1 MRILIIEDNKSLV
14 ETLKDLLESQ
24 GYEVDYYYDID
35 DIEDYMI
42 LNKYNLII
50 LDLMLGKRDGLE
62 FLKTVRNEI
71 HRPILILT
79 AKSSKDDQI
88 KGLNLGADDYITKP
102 FDADILVARI
112 NAQLRNQNKE
122 KVIFKETEFDLN
134 IGTIIKN
141 GEISRL
147 TNFELEVLKLLYTNK
162 NKILSKAQMISM
174 LPTQSDEV
182 TERTIVS
189 HIYNIRKKILEINA
203 DDPIENKWGVGYR
216 WKER

>member
-122 KVIFKETEFDLN
+122 KVVFKETEFDLN
-134 IGTIIKN
+134 IGNIIKN

>member
-1 MRILIIEDNKSLV
+1 MRILLIEDNKSLV
-14 ETLKDLLESQ
+14 ETLKDLLESR

-50 LDLMLGKRDGLE
+50 LDLMLGKRDGLD
-62 FLKTVRNEI
+62 FLKTIRNEI

-122 KVIFKETEFDLN
+122 KVVFKETEFDLN
-134 IGTIIKN
+134 IGTISRKS
-141 GEISRL
+141 EVSRL

-162 NKILSKAQMISM
+162 NKILSKAYMMSM
-174 LPTQSDEV
+174 LPTQSEEV

-203 DDPIENKWGVGYR
+203 DDPIENKWGVGYI

>member
-1 MRILIIEDNKSLV
+1 MRILLIEDNKSLV

-50 LDLMLGKRDGLE
+50 LDLMLGKRDGLD
-62 FLKTVRNEI
+62 FLKTIRNEI

-102 FDADILVARI
+102 FDADILIARI
-112 NAQLRNQNKE
+112 NTQLRNQNKE
-122 KVIFKETEFDLN
+122 KVVFKETEFDLN
-134 IGTIIKN
+134 IGTISKK

-147 TNFELEVLKLLYTNK
+147 TNFELEVLKLLYTNI

-174 LPTQSDEV
+174 LPTQSEEV

>member
-1 MRILIIEDNKSLV
+1 MRILLIEDNKSLV
-14 ETLKDLLESQ
+14 ETLKDLLESR
-24 GYEVDYYYDID
+24 GYEVDYYYNID

-50 LDLMLGKRDGLE
+50 LDLMLGKRDGLD
-62 FLKTVRNEI
+62 FLKTIRNEI

-122 KVIFKETEFDLN
+122 KVVFKETEFDLN
-134 IGTIIKN
+134 IGTISRKS
-141 GEISRL
+141 EVSRL

-162 NKILSKAQMISM
+162 NKILSKAYMMSM
-174 LPTQSDEV
+174 LPTQSEEV

-203 DDPIENKWGVGYR
+203 DDPIENKWGVGYI

>member
-1 MRILIIEDNKSLV
+1 MRILLIEDNRSLV
-14 ETLKDLLESQ
+14 ESLKDLLESQ

-50 LDLMLGKRDGLE
+50 LDLMLGKRDGLD
-62 FLKTVRNEI
+62 FLKIIRNDI
-71 HRPILILT
+71 NRPILILT
-79 AKSSKDDQI
+79 AKSSKHDQI

-102 FDADILVARI
+102 FDADILIARI
-112 NAQLRNQNKE
+112 ITQLRNQNKE
-122 KVIFKETEFDLN
+122 KVVFKETEFDLN
-134 IGTIIKN
+134 IGTISKK

-147 TNFELEVLKLLYTNK
+147 TNFELEVLKLLYTNI

-174 LPTQSDEV
+174 LPTQSEEV

>member
-1 MRILIIEDNKSLV
+1 
-14 ETLKDLLESQ
+14 
-24 GYEVDYYYDID
+24 
-35 DIEDYMI
+35 
-42 LNKYNLII
+42 II
-50 LDLMLGKRDGLE
+50 LDLMLGKRDGLD

-102 FDADILVARI
+102 FDADILLARI
-112 NAQLRNQNKE
+112 NVQLRNQNKE
-122 KVIFKETEFDLN
+122 NIVFKETEFDLS
-134 IGTIIKN
+134 IGTIIKD

>member
-1 MRILIIEDNKSLV
+1 MRILLIEDNRSLV
-14 ETLKDLLESQ
+14 ETLKDLLVSK
-24 GYEVDYYYDID
+24 GYEVDSYYDID

-50 LDLMLGKRDGLE
+50 LDLMLGKRDGLD
-62 FLKTVRNEI
+62 FLKTIRNDI
-71 HRPILILT
+71 NRPILILT

-102 FDADILVARI
+102 FDADILLARI
-112 NAQLRNQNKE
+112 NTQLRNQNKE
-122 KVIFKETEFDLN
+122 KVVFKETEFDLN
-134 IGTIIKN
+134 IGTISKK

-174 LPTQSDEV
+174 LPTQSEEV

>member
-1 MRILIIEDNKSLV
+1 MRILLIEDNKSLV

-50 LDLMLGKRDGLE
+50 LDLMLGKRDGLD
-62 FLKTVRNEI
+62 FLKTIRNDI
-71 HRPILILT
+71 NRPILILT
-79 AKSSKDDQI
+79 AKSSKYDQI

-102 FDADILVARI
+102 FDADILIARI
-112 NAQLRNQNKE
+112 NTQLRNQNKE
-122 KVIFKETEFDLN
+122 KVVFKGTEFDLN
-134 IGTIIKN
+134 IGTISKK

-174 LPTQSDEV
+174 LPTQSEEV

>member
-1 MRILIIEDNKSLV
+1 MRILLIEDNRSLV
-14 ETLKDLLESQ
+14 ESLKDLLESQ

-50 LDLMLGKRDGLE
+50 LDLMLGKRDGLD
-62 FLKTVRNEI
+62 FLKIIRNDI
-71 HRPILILT
+71 NRPILILT
-79 AKSSKDDQI
+79 AKSSKHDQI

-102 FDADILVARI
+102 FDADILIARI
-112 NAQLRNQNKE
+112 NTQLRNQNKE
-122 KVIFKETEFDLN
+122 KVVFKETEFDLN
-134 IGTIIKN
+134 IGTISKK

-147 TNFELEVLKLLYTNK
+147 TNFELEVLKLLYTNI

-174 LPTQSDEV
+174 LPTQSEEV

>member
-1 MRILIIEDNKSLV
+1 MRILLIEDNRSLV
-14 ETLKDLLESQ
+14 ESLKDLLESQ
-24 GYEVDYYYDID
+24 GYEVDYHYDID

-50 LDLMLGKRDGLE
+50 LDLMLGKRDGLD
-62 FLKTVRNEI
+62 FLKIIRNDI
-71 HRPILILT
+71 NRPILILT
-79 AKSSKDDQI
+79 AKSSKHDQI

-102 FDADILVARI
+102 FDADILIARI
-112 NAQLRNQNKE
+112 NTQLRNQNKE
-122 KVIFKETEFDLN
+122 KVVFKETEFDLN
-134 IGTIIKN
+134 IGTISKK

-147 TNFELEVLKLLYTNK
+147 TNFELEVLKLLYTNI

-174 LPTQSDEV
+174 LPTQSEEV

>member
-1 MRILIIEDNKSLV
+1 MRILLIEDNRSLV

-50 LDLMLGKRDGLE
+50 LDLMLGKRDGLD
-62 FLKTVRNEI
+62 FLKTIRNEI

-102 FDADILVARI
+102 FDADILIARI
-112 NAQLRNQNKE
+112 NTQLRNQNKE
-122 KVIFKETEFDLN
+122 KVVFKETEFDLN
-134 IGTIIKN
+134 IGTISKK

-174 LPTQSDEV
+174 LPTQSEEV

>member
-1 MRILIIEDNKSLV
+1 MRILLIEDNRSLV
-14 ETLKDLLESQ
+14 ESLKDLLESQ
-24 GYEVDYYYDID
+24 GYEVDYHYDID

-50 LDLMLGKRDGLE
+50 LDLMLGKRDGLD
-62 FLKTVRNEI
+62 FLKIIRNDI
-71 HRPILILT
+71 NRPILILT
-79 AKSSKDDQI
+79 AKSSKHDQI
-88 KGLNLGADDYITKP
+88 KGLNLGADNYITKP
-102 FDADILVARI
+102 FDADILIARI
-112 NAQLRNQNKE
+112 NTQLRNQNKE
-122 KVIFKETEFDLN
+122 KVVFKETEFDLN
-134 IGTIIKN
+134 IGTISKK

-147 TNFELEVLKLLYTNK
+147 TNFELEVLKLLYTNI

-174 LPTQSDEV
+174 LPTQSEEV